1 MVGYLVLSVD
11 NITGFVDKIQQVIRP
26 NYQSLESEVNQVVTN
41 FINTGGW
48 KADFLV

>member
-1 MVGYLVLSVD
+1 MVCYFVLSVD
-11 NITGFVDKIQQVIRP
+11 NIGVLATKIQQVIRP